1 MKSMTYYKI
10 KIVLVAFFVFVNT
23 LSIAAQKVE
32 IGKKFKGSASYYHK
46 KFNGRRTA
54 SGERLNNQDY
64 TCAHRFF
71 PFGTM
76 LEIIN
81 PSNGKWVVVRVND
94 RGPFSKNRVIDLS
107 YSAAKQLGMIQK
119 GVVKIEARVVGE
131 NGELCILKEGAL
143 SENLKNIFNSDTTH
157 KFIAPLL
164 PENVASKK
172 IKQ

>member
-1 MKSMTYYKI
+1 MKSMAYYKI
-10 KIVLVAFFVFVNT
+10 KIVLVACIVLVITFTVV
-23 LSIAAQKVE
+23 AQKVE
-32 IGKKFKGSASYYHK
+32 IGKKIKGSASYYHK
-46 KFNGRRTA
+46 KFNGRKTA

-76 LEIIN
+76 LEIVN

-107 YSAAKQLGMIQK
+107 FSAAKQLGMIQK
-119 GVVKIEARVVGE
+119 GILKIEGRVIGE
-131 NGELCILKEGAL
+131 KGELCILKEGAL
-143 SENLKNIFNSDTTH
+143 SENLKNIFNSDTTN

-164 PENVASKK
+164 PKTVTAKK
-172 IKQ
+172 

>member
-1 MKSMTYYKI
+1 
-10 KIVLVAFFVFVNT
+10 
-23 LSIAAQKVE
+23 
-32 IGKKFKGSASYYHK
+32 
-46 KFNGRRTA
+46 
-54 SGERLNNQDY
+54 
-64 TCAHRFF
+64 
-71 PFGTM
+71 M

>member
-1 MKSMTYYKI
+1 MTYCKI
-10 KIVLVAFFVFVNT
+10 KIVLVTYFVIGITFT
-23 LSIAAQKVE
+23 IAAQRVE

-46 KFNGRRTA
+46 KFNGRKTA

-107 YSAAKQLGMIQK
+107 FSAAKQIGMINK
-119 GVVKIEARVVGE
+119 GIMKIEGRVIGE

-143 SENLKNIFNSDTTH
+143 SENLKNIFNSDTTN
-157 KFIAPLL
+157 KFMAPLL
-164 PENVASKK
+164 PENVATKK